1 MKKYS
6 VLAAS
11 IFALSISMP
20 AFADDT
26 VNLSNIDQVG
36 TDLSVNLTQTGDR
49 NHNTADIEQGLS
61 VAGDTLS
68 AQVLQTGEDTLSE
81 AQIKQNGSDQSVIVE
96 QRGLGLTDNFTS
108 ILQNGSNNLADV
120 LQNGTG
126 NVNDAIIIQQGSGV
140 LNTVD
145 VQQGGMGSSNNS
157 VVNQNGGGLVA
168 NIVQN

>member
-11 IFALSISMP
+11 ILSLSVSMP

-36 TDLSVNLTQTGDR
+36 TALTINLTQTGDR
-49 NHNTADIEQGLS
+49 NHNTSDIEQGLG
-61 VAGDTLS
+61 VPGDTLS
-68 AQVLQTGEDTLSE
+68 AQVLQTGEDTFND
-81 AQIKQNGSDQSVIVE
+81 AQIKQNNSDQTVIVE
-96 QRGLGLTDNFTS
+96 QRGLSLTDNFTS
-108 ILQNGSNNLADV
+108 ILQNGTNNFADV

-126 NVNDAIIIQQGSGV
+126 NVNDAIITQEGTGT

-145 VQQGGMGSSNNS
+145 IQQGGTGSTNNS
-157 VVNQNGGGLVA
+157 TVNQNGGGLIA
-168 NIVQN
+168 NVVQN